1 MNKIRLVKKY
11 NYHDKNYISYTSEIA
26 LPAPKINTIID
37 FLFDEIQED
46 VDRFRDFVDD
56 KTRLGRGGDAV
67 SIEKDDNNH
76 DILII
81 DEEWH
86 DCDETCP
93 SRVVMHK
100 DDFLKILNDWEKVYS
115 QKSDEIIITQ
125 DENGKISITGKFTDG
140 REI

>member
-1 MNKIRLVKKY
+1 MYVKLLKTVSTY
-11 NYHDKNYISYTSEIA
+11 FPEEATTEPKLFTIAFFLSGEVKNDAHWFRE
-26 LPAPKINTIID
+26 
-37 FLFDEIQED
+37 FVFDEK
-46 VDRFRDFVDD
+46 RR
-56 KTRLGRGGDAV
+56 GRGGDAV

-100 DDFLKILNDWEKVYS
+100 DDFVKMLDDWQKVYS
-115 QKSDEIIITQ
+115 QKPDEIIVTQ